1 MLFMSGTT
9 DSFYFAKLPIIIEE
23 QFPPLF
29 SNIFIMPF
37 LHFQWELCNS
47 VYRQCLTVVTLMYQP
62 AHLTVIIFMYQP
74 AHLTVII
81 FMYQQAHLT
90 VMIFMYQPAHLTV
103 MIFMYQPA
111 HLTVI
116 IFMYQP
122 AHICQAFNA
131 TVVVLTFNEVKH
143 SAPAT
148 ITSCYFSTTAM
159 SSC

>member
-1 MLFMSGTT
+1 MIWIHIPKYGDCKLINLGHTMLFMSGTT

-81 FMYQQAHLT
+81 FMYQ
-90 VMIFMYQPAHLTV
+90 
-103 MIFMYQPA
+103 PA

-116 IFMYQP
+116 IFMYRP

-131 TVVVLTFNEVKH
+131 TVVALTFNEVKH